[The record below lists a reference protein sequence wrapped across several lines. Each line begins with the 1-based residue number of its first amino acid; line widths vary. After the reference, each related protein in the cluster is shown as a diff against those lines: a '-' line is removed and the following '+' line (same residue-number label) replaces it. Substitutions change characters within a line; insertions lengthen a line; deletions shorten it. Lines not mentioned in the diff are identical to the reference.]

1 MNLSAASNTT
11 IEAAAQ
17 SYRDQQLL
25 DYIDSNDCDSDVSV
39 FDEFSSLTSISNEM
53 KMEQQITFQRSW
65 DCEAIVYDLFD
76 VISDRLESD
85 EDDQKLICSTFLA
98 ALFNADKGEAAT
110 ELAQSIDLDGWI
122 QDYFKGKQKQEKPYY
137 MTAPNLDFLNVRSA

>member
-1 MNLSAASNTT
+1 MNQSNAA
-11 IEAAAQ
+11 IEIAAQ
-17 SYRDQQLL
+17 DYRDQKLA
-25 DYIDSNDCDSDVSV
+25 DYIDDYDAPVEGV
-39 FDEFSSLTSISNEM
+39 FDEFSSLASISGEM

-65 DCEAIVYDLFD
+65 DDEAIVYDLFD

-98 ALFNADKGEAAT
+98 ALFNADKGGAAT
-110 ELAQSIDLDGWI
+110 ELAQSADLDGWI

-137 MTAPNLDFLNVRSA
+137 MTAPNLDFLNVRSD

>member
-1 MNLSAASNTT
+1 MNQSNAA

-17 SYRDQQLL
+17 DYRDQKLA
-25 DYIDSNDCDSDVSV
+25 DYLGDYDSDVTV
-39 FDEFSSLTSISNEM
+39 FDEFSSLASISGEM

-65 DCEAIVYDLFD
+65 DDEALVYDLFD

-85 EDDQKLICSTFLA
+85 EYDQKLICSTFLA
-98 ALFNADKGEAAT
+98 ALFNTDKGGAAT
-110 ELAQSIDLDGWI
+110 ELAQSADLDGWI

-137 MTAPNLDFLNVRSA
+137 MGAA

>member
-1 MNLSAASNTT
+1 MNQSNTA
-11 IEAAAQ
+11 IERAAQ
-17 SYRDQQLL
+17 DYRDQKLADYL
-25 DYIDSNDCDSDVSV
+25 DDYDSDVTV
-39 FDEFSSLTSISNEM
+39 FDEFSSLASISGEM
-53 KMEQQITFQRSW
+53 KMERQITFQRSW
-65 DCEAIVYDLFD
+65 DDEALVYDLFD

-98 ALFNADKGEAAT
+98 ALFNADKGGAAT
-110 ELAQSIDLDGWI
+110 DLAQSADLDGWI